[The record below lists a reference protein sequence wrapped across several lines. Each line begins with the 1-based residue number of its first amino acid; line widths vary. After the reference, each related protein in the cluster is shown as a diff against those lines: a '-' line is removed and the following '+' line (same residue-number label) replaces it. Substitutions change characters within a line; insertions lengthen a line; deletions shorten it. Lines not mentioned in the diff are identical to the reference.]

1 MRRVDGNSFRD
12 RVDARIG
19 SELDRRLVDRLVG
32 TGGRAR
38 RVARVAS
45 YLMATAVYAALLC
58 LLVAGGALL
67 LLGDNWVQRAL
78 GVLPLLPMVALLL
91 PRRSDEVLHEVGGEA
106 APTFTALLAEVAQA
120 LGTQPPTYVA
130 VSEDINAFAGRRG
143 LRERRLVVGAPLWA
157 ALDWPG
163 RLALLGHELGHFS
176 NRDVVHGRY
185 VWWAV
190 VTVSTWID
198 LLTPHGLIS
207 TEGRTPVFATLTT
220 APLRLPLVGYI
231 SVMWKVHA
239 AASRHDELRAD
250 TAAAALAGT
259 PGVVEMLESILLSD
273 LIDVAANR
281 AAIDPRRPDLE
292 LEIRTRIEGV
302 SEAAR
307 RALPASGEESSV
319 DRTHPS
325 TIDRLR
331 LQESLPPAPPTITM
345 DDDRVA
351 RIEAELR
358 PMTAAALKRTADGYR
373 HVW

>member
-91 PRRSDEVLHEVGGEA
+91 PRRSDEVLHEVDGEA

-176 NRDVVHGRY
+176 NR
-185 VWWAV
+185 
-190 VTVSTWID
+190 TSC
-198 LLTPHGLIS
+198 
-207 TEGRTPVFATLTT
+207 
-220 APLRLPLVGYI
+220 
-231 SVMWKVHA
+231 
-239 AASRHDELRAD
+239 
-250 TAAAALAGT
+250 TAAT
-259 PGVVEMLESILLSD
+259 
-273 LIDVAANR
+273 
-281 AAIDPRRPDLE
+281 
-292 LEIRTRIEGV
+292 
-302 SEAAR
+302 
-307 RALPASGEESSV
+307 SGG
-319 DRTHPS
+319 P
-325 TIDRLR
+325 
-331 LQESLPPAPPTITM
+331 
-345 DDDRVA
+345 
-351 RIEAELR
+351 
-358 PMTAAALKRTADGYR
+358 
-373 HVW
+373 W